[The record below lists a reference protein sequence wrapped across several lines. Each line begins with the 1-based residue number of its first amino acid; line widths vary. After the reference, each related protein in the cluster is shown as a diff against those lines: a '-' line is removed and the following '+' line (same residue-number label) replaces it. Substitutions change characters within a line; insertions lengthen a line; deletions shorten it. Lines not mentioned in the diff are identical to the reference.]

1 MTRIKK
7 IVKII
12 LDKVK
17 GLDFELTADVE
28 KYGYDSNVVYR
39 SSSSASKYLNS
50 MFNDLCI
57 TKEDCILDVGCGK
70 GGAMRIML
78 DYPFKNVDGIELVRE
93 ISTIATKNFK
103 GNAKVSIVNIDATK
117 FNSYGKYNYIYFYN
131 PFPSDILK
139 KVILKILSQCSDN
152 VKIIYN
158 KPSPHELLVESF
170 DLVGVYDTQWS
181 HSINIYKRK

>member
-103 GNAKVSIVNIDATK
+103 GNAKVRIVNIDATK
-117 FNSYGKYNYIYFYN
+117 FNSYGK
-131 PFPSDILK
+131 
-139 KVILKILSQCSDN
+139 
-152 VKIIYN
+152 
-158 KPSPHELLVESF
+158 
-170 DLVGVYDTQWS
+170 
-181 HSINIYKRK
+181 